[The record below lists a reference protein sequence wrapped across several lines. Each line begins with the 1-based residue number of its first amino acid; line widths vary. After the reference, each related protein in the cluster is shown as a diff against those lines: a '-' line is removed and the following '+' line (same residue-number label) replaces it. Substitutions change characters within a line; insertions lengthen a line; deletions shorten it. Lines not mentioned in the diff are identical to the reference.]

1 MREYAGDALVL
12 RIIRFNT
19 NYTYYVLILRYSYVI
34 YLGNLLTTYQEPMIA
49 WGDAEE
55 VDVDLGCRQL
65 ASHQVP
71 AGWGCEWLLEAAA
84 ANAEEVGTYLAQ
96 CGVW

>member
-1 MREYAGDALVL
+1 ML
-12 RIIRFNT
+12 T
-19 NYTYYVLILRYSYVI
+19 TY
-34 YLGNLLTTYQEPMIA
+34 LLTTYIGFASGRRAAMIA

>member
-1 MREYAGDALVL
+1 MLAAAQGTAALAQQQLGD
-12 RIIRFNT
+12 
-19 NYTYYVLILRYSYVI
+19 
-34 YLGNLLTTYQEPMIA
+34 
-49 WGDAEE
+49 GDE
-55 VDVDLGCRQL
+55 R
-65 ASHQVP
+65 VP